1 MSDVDRMGAVLGG
14 AIGAVAVGGMGFYL
28 LSLARRRACGFWPWE
43 VGRLQREG
51 TRAIAIVLSRK
62 YIPAGETGA
71 ANYELIVEVRPQGGA
86 PFRVPLVYTGDK
98 LEDSNREGH
107 ELPVIFRP
115 SDPSRLLIDFE
126 AVARAK
132 AAAAGEERA
141 RDEQRKRDL
150 LAGKGP

>member
-1 MSDVDRMGAVLGG
+1 MGDVDGIGAVAGG
-14 AIGAVAVGGMGFYL
+14 AIGVITVGGTAIYL
-28 LSLARRRACGFWPWE
+28 LNSARRRACGFWPWE
-43 VGRLQREG
+43 VGRLRREG
-51 TRAIAIVLSRK
+51 TRAVAVVLSRK
-62 YIPAGETGA
+62 YIPTSETGA

-115 SDPSRLLIDFE
+115 SEPSRLLIDFE

-132 AAAAGEERA
+132 AAAAGDERA
-141 RDEQRKRDL
+141 REEQRTRDL